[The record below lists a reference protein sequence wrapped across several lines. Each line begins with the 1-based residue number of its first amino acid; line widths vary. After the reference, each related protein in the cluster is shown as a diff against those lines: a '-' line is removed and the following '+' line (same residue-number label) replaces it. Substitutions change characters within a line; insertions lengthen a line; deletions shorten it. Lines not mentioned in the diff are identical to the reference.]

1 MYNSDLASDIEK
13 AVQDALATSD
23 FSKLNKN
30 ITTAVNTSIAQIG
43 TSQNRFYQ
51 QYDNQETTAE
61 DLERIDGEIVNG
73 DMRADYKARRQAAQ
87 AEAERARYNSRQA
100 IEARRKAAEERRR
113 QKKRGNTEAGT
124 GQPTAHQTGMD
135 ITVTRA
141 IPANCA
147 RLRRH
152 SAFLAVLP
160 RRRQTKTAE
169 TFRKTLSGCQG
180 RTPVIPIGQLPP
192 TAPIPPLSWYR
203 SAAIRKG
210 VFPASSCQYLD
221 GLALQPA

>member
-61 DLERIDGEIVNG
+61 D
-73 DMRADYKARRQAAQ
+73 
-87 AEAERARYNSRQA
+87 
-100 IEARRKAAEERRR
+100 
-113 QKKRGNTEAGT
+113 
-124 GQPTAHQTGMD
+124 
-135 ITVTRA
+135 TVTRA

>member
-113 QKKRGNTEAGT
+113 QAAEEARKHGGGHGAAHGSSNGHGHHSYQGYSSKLREAAEAFGFFWRFCREEDKPKRRKLFGKHFQDA
-124 GQPTAHQTGMD
+124 
-135 ITVTRA
+135 RA
-141 IPANCA
+141 EP
-147 RLRRH
+147 RLY
-152 SAFLAVLP
+152 
-160 RRRQTKTAE
+160 Q
-169 TFRKTLSGCQG
+169 
-180 RTPVIPIGQLPP
+180 
-192 TAPIPPLSWYR
+192 
-203 SAAIRKG
+203 
-210 VFPASSCQYLD
+210 
-221 GLALQPA
+221 

>member
-113 QKKRGNTEAGT
+113 SEET
-124 GQPTAHQTGMD
+124 
-135 ITVTRA
+135 
-141 IPANCA
+141 
-147 RLRRH
+147 
-152 SAFLAVLP
+152 
-160 RRRQTKTAE
+160 RRRARGSPRLTK
-169 TFRKTLSGCQG
+169 
-180 RTPVIPIGQLPP
+180 RTWAWPSQLPGLFQQ
-192 TAPIPPLSWYR
+192 TAR
-203 SAAIRKG
+203 GCGGIRLFWRFCREEDKPKRRKLFG
-210 VFPASSCQYLD
+210 KHFQDARAEPRLYQ
-221 GLALQPA
+221 